1 MLGITEECSGSRRN
15 ARDHGGMLGI
25 TEECRRSVR
34 MHACST
40 HALVEGT
47 LQGPSARRAINL
59 AAM

>member
-15 ARDHGGMLGI
+15 AG
-25 TEECRRSVR
+25 EAF
-34 MHACST
+34 ACT

-47 LQGPSARRAINL
+47 LQGPSARRANL